1 MRRLA
6 VLSVSLLALAVPAA
20 AWAMAQAPGDGTL
33 VVKNGQAP
41 RGVPVV
47 TLIVTGAAIG
57 RVTNLGTIVID
68 DSTPNDPFSPEVTG
82 SLAQDTS
89 DTATKWT
96 GTNMKFRAVG
106 GTYKVT
112 IYGSGVDLSA
122 VGRGYVTLSGVP
134 DTTSG
139 DGVYSLNGDNF
150 RSLPASPLVKL
161 TLGTS
166 PTGRQP
172 ATWPRSN
179 RPCSSSRTRRRS
191 LRSSR
196 PI

>member
-6 VLSVSLLALAVPAA
+6 VLSVSLLALAAPAA
-20 AWAMAQAPGDGTL
+20 AWAMTQAPGDGTL
-33 VVKNGQAP
+33 VVKNGEAP
-41 RGVPVV
+41 HGVPVV

-68 DSTPNDPFSPEVTG
+68 DSTPNDPFSPEVSGYT
-82 SLAQDTS
+82 SHKDVS
-89 DTATKWT
+89 DTATKWI
-96 GTNMKFRAVG
+96 GVNMKFRAVG
-106 GTYKVT
+106 GTYKIT

-134 DTTSG
+134 DTTTG
-139 DGVYSLNGDNF
+139 DGSYSLNGDNF

-166 PTGRQP
+166 PTG
-172 ATWPRSN
+172 
-179 RPCSSSRTRRRS
+179 
-191 LRSSR
+191 
-196 PI
+196 

>member
-6 VLSVSLLALAVPAA
+6 LLSVSLLALAVPAA

-33 VVKNGQAP
+33 VVKNGAAP
-41 RGVPVV
+41 HGVPVV

-82 SLAQDTS
+82 YDWHKDTS
-89 DTATKWT
+89 GTATKWT

-106 GTYKVT
+106 GTYKIT
-112 IYGSGVDLSA
+112 IYGSGVDLSV
-122 VGRGYVTLSGVP
+122 VGRGYVTLAGVP
-134 DTTSG
+134 DTTTG

-166 PTGRQP
+166 PTG
-172 ATWPRSN
+172 
-179 RPCSSSRTRRRS
+179 
-191 LRSSR
+191 
-196 PI
+196 

>member
-6 VLSVSLLALAVPAA
+6 VISVSLLALAVPAA
-20 AWAMAQAPGDGTL
+20 AWAMTQAPGDGTL
-33 VVKNGQAP
+33 VVKNGTAP

-82 SLAQDTS
+82 YDSHKDTS
-89 DTATKWT
+89 GTATKWI
-96 GTNMKFRAVG
+96 GMNMKFRAVG
-106 GTYKVT
+106 GTYKIT

-122 VGRGYVTLSGVP
+122 VGRGYVTLAGVP
-134 DTTSG
+134 DTTTG

-166 PTGRQP
+166 PTG
-172 ATWPRSN
+172 
-179 RPCSSSRTRRRS
+179 
-191 LRSSR
+191 
-196 PI
+196 